1 MTNASQILAWAPHR
15 TEELMRKAM
24 SGTLNQLATDDWEV
38 LIGKADYRRYTF
50 NDVIL
55 AQGAVGEALFIIAD
69 GEVRVERSDAN
80 GTWQLARLGS
90 GAVFGEMSMLDR
102 SGATA
107 NVVAD
112 GQVEILTVNGPEL
125 EALAAADMG
134 FAARFYKSLATTL
147 SRRLRATNE
156 IVRGR

>member
-15 TEELMRKAM
+15 TEELKHKAM
-24 SGTLNQLATDDWEV
+24 AGTLNQLSSNDWEA
-38 LIGKADYRRYTF
+38 LIGKAEYRRYTF
-50 NDVIL
+50 NDLIL
-55 AQGAVGEALFIIAD
+55 AQGAIGEALFIITD

-112 GQVEILTVNGPEL
+112 GQVKILTVPGRDL
-125 EALAAADMG
+125 DALTASDLG
-134 FAARFYKSLATTL
+134 FAGRFYKSLATTL

>member
-1 MTNASQILAWAPHR
+1 M
-15 TEELMRKAM
+15 
-24 SGTLNQLATDDWEV
+24 
-38 LIGKADYRRYTF
+38 LIGKAEYRRYTF

-55 AQGAVGEALFIIAD
+55 AQGAVGEALFIITD
-69 GEVRVERSDAN
+69 GEVRVECSDTK

-112 GQVEILTVNGPEL
+112 GQVEILTVSGPEL
-125 EALAAADMG
+125 EHWRRRTWASPRGFTDPWPPRCPGVCAPLTKLYAADK
-134 FAARFYKSLATTL
+134 FADQ
-147 SRRLRATNE
+147 
-156 IVRGR
+156 IHVV